1 MLMPEM
7 HSRNH
12 DQYLQN
18 YLQTGTRKVIG
29 VGRRLEAMKKN
40 GDLFPVHLSVSEVKD
55 ENSHVFTGLVR
66 DLTDVVASE
75 RKEREIEQK
84 KQAELKHLI
93 EQLDKYKTQA
103 DNLINHILPPSVA
116 TSLLEGRNVEPQA
129 FEGATVFFSDIV
141 GFTELSSIS
150 SPMQIVKLL
159 NDLYTGF
166 DKIIEKYDA
175 YKVETI
181 GDSYMV
187 VSGLPKPNGERHASE
202 IATMALEL
210 ISFAWKFKIDHAPD
224 RSLKVRIGI
233 NSGPVVAGVVGHK
246 MPRYCL
252 FGDTVNTASRM
263 ESTGQAMKI
272 QISEETAK
280 LLQAADGGFKM
291 SYRGDVNVKV
301 IVMTN
306 LIIYY

>member
-1 MLMPEM
+1 MLMPEF
-7 HSRNH
+7 HARNH
-12 DQYLQN
+12 DQYLKN
-18 YLQTGTRKVIG
+18 YLQTGAKKVIG
-29 VGRRLEAMKKN
+29 LGRRLEAVRKN
-40 GDLFPVHLSVSEVKD
+40 GEIFPVHLSVSEVKD
-55 ENSHVFTGLVR
+55 ENNHVFTGLLR
-66 DLTDVVASE
+66 DLTDVVAAE
-75 RKEREIEQK
+75 KKEKEIEEK
-84 KQAELKHLI
+84 KQAELKDLI
-93 EQLDKYKTQA
+93 EQLDKYKSRA
-103 DNLINHILPPSVA
+103 DNLINHILPPTVA
-116 TSLLEGRNVEPQA
+116 SSLLEGRNVEPQS
-129 FEGATVFFSDIV
+129 FEGATIFFSDIV

-159 NDLYTGF
+159 NDLYSGF

-187 VSGLPKPNGERHASE
+187 VSGLPKPNGERHAAE

-224 RSLKVRIGI
+224 RNLKIRIGI
-233 NSGPVVAGVVGHK
+233 NSGPVVAGVVGQK

-280 LLQAADGGFKM
+280 LLQADGGFKM

-301 IVMTN
+301 N
-306 LIIYY
+306 